1 MGAARCGKVPRGIW
15 LLLLCLLTLACL
27 SSAQS
32 PPSASPVPTSQQESR
47 PAQSQA
53 TQPQTAAPQ
62 GQATPPQEDDSGGFV
77 FKKEV
82 EEVILHATVVD
93 DQNRLITGLGKD
105 NFRVYED
112 NKPQEVTSFRKER
125 VPVALGILIDN
136 SGSMLPKR
144 AKVNEAALQLVDA
157 SQQEDRVFVVNF
169 GEDAFLDQDYT
180 EDVGK
185 LRAALQRVETRGSTA
200 LYDALI
206 GAVNHLNQTSPRQ
219 KKVLLVVTD
228 GRDNASQ
235 ATFEEVSRKL
245 QSKNG
250 PVLYTIALEQNDR
263 QDGPNRQA
271 LRALS
276 EQTGGTAFFPSS
288 LDEVQSIASSI
299 AQDIRSQYI
308 IGYRSTNSHA
318 VGAYHSIQ
326 VQALEGSAGLR
337 VTTRTGYYS
346 GNLGNADSHCEPQ
359 SHTKASSASAL
370 PKLRSS
376 TAKVAAR
383 REHLRAITSAIFAD
397 GQRSSPNSPAPC
409 GEATPARV

>member
-1 MGAARCGKVPRGIW
+1 MGAVRGGMAPRGIAR
-15 LLLLCLLTLACL
+15 LLLCLLTLGCV

-32 PPSASPVPTSQQESR
+32 SNPPAAPPASTSPQE
-47 PAQSQA
+47 PQA
-53 TQPQTAAPQ
+53 TQPPATQPPATQP
-62 GQATPPQEDDSGGFV
+62 QATPTQTTPPQDQATPAQEDESGGFV

-93 DQNRLITGLGKD
+93 DQNHLITGLARDSFK
-105 NFRVYED
+105 VYED
-112 NKPQEVTSFRKER
+112 NKLQELTSFRKER

-144 AKVNEAALQLVDA
+144 AKVNEAALRLVDA

-200 LYDALI
+200 LYDAVI
-206 GAVNHLNQTSPRQ
+206 GAVDHLNQTSPLQ

-235 ATFEEVSRKL
+235 ATFQQVLRKL

-250 PVLYTIALEQNDR
+250 PVLYTIALEQNERRDESER
-263 QDGPNRQA
+263 QS

-308 IGYRSTNSHA
+308 IGYHSSNSHA
-318 VGAYHSIQ
+318 TGTYHSIQ
-326 VQALEGSAGLR
+326 VQAVEGRMRLHVA
-337 VTTRTGYYS
+337 TRTGYYS
-346 GNLGNADSHCEPQ
+346 GNIGSDASH
-359 SHTKASSASAL
+359 
-370 PKLRSS
+370 
-376 TAKVAAR
+376 
-383 REHLRAITSAIFAD
+383 
-397 GQRSSPNSPAPC
+397 
-409 GEATPARV
+409 